1 MENTADFSGSIARIV
16 NFLRHTHESGFLFC
30 ACNNQ
35 RLIQE
40 INRQIIEKAKLHD
53 LNIRDV
59 YISYD
64 DMDNILALLRKASQ
78 ESPNGIII
86 NNLDELIERTDGRFI
101 TDINMGRE
109 ILIDMGVPMVFW
121 LSEENISRFANQATD
136 LFNRRDRSVV
146 SFSDLSG
153 VPASME
159 RLDEFYELGFKST
172 EDYNSL
178 KLKIGLMEKQLQEAK
193 RKNYSEERIATEIAA
208 DLIELYLGASLYPE
222 AYQLFEDYRS
232 YYENAENIKFIN
244 LCGRIYNN
252 KGEVD
257 KALTYFL
264 KTEQIMIEV
273 GDRAR
278 VGATYNDI
286 GLIYRMKGQVDR
298 ALTYFLKA
306 EQIMIEVGD
315 LEGLGK
321 TYNNIGRVYR
331 RKGQWDKALTYFLKA
346 EQIMV
351 EVGNRAE
358 LALTYNYI
366 GFNYSNKSEWD
377 KALTYFLKSEQ
388 IRIEVGDQAGLGW
401 TYSGIGRIYRSK
413 GELDKALAYLL
424 KSVQIGFEVGDREG
438 MGYTYNNI
446 GEIHSS
452 KGEWDKALTYFLK
465 AEQIIIEVGDMARLS
480 YTYFNIGNF
489 YDGKADKQKADAYFI
504 LAGYIA
510 KTIGMDHKLSEWSSA
525 LNPLIEEMGEERFME
540 EGKRLLEERMK
551 DVSANLNPKD

>member
-1 MENTADFSGSIARIV
+1 MENIRENADFSGSIARIV

-40 INRQIIEKAKLHD
+40 INRQIIEKAKLHE

-64 DMDNILALLRKASQ
+64 DMDNILVLLRKASQ
-78 ESPNGIII
+78 ESPNGIIV

-159 RLDEFYELGFKST
+159 RLDGFYELGFKST

-193 RKNYSEERIATEIAA
+193 KKNYSEERIAIEIAA
-208 DLIELYLGASLYPE
+208 DLIELYLKASLYPE
-222 AYQLFEDYRS
+222 AYRLFEEYRPH
-232 YYENAENIKFIN
+232 YEDTINSRFIN
-244 LCGRIYNN
+244 FCGKIYYN
-252 KGEVD
+252 KSNWDKSLMYYLKLEHICLEVED
-257 KALTYFL
+257 KTS
-264 KTEQIMIEV
+264 
-273 GDRAR
+273 
-278 VGATYNDI
+278 
-286 GLIYRMKGQVDR
+286 
-298 ALTYFLKA
+298 
-306 EQIMIEVGD
+306 
-315 LEGLGK
+315 LGK
-321 TYNNIGRVYR
+321 IYNNIGRIYDN
-331 RKGQWDKALTYFLKA
+331 KGEFDKALTYFLKA
-346 EQIMV
+346 EQICL
-351 EVGNRAE
+351 EIGNKTE
-358 LALTYNYI
+358 LGYARNNI
-366 GFNYSNKSEWD
+366 GRSYRKRGLWD

-388 IRIEVGDQAGLGW
+388 IRIEIRDKAGLG
-401 TYSGIGRIYRSK
+401 T
-413 GELDKALAYLL
+413 
-424 KSVQIGFEVGDREG
+424 
-438 MGYTYNNI
+438 TYNNI
-446 GEIHSS
+446 GLIYAN
-452 KGEWDKALTYFLK
+452 KNEWDKALTYILK
-465 AEQIIIEVGDMARLS
+465 SEQIRSEVGDRAGLGWTYNNIGWIYSNKDEWDKSLIYLLKSEQIWMEVGDRAGMVW
-480 YTYFNIGNF
+480 TYFNIGRF
-489 YDGKADKQKADAYFI
+489 YLNKQDKKRADKHFI

-510 KTIGMDHKLSEWSSA
+510 KTLGMKHELTQVMAWA